1 MNIDRPVCSGITCEF
16 HLYDLGG
23 YTYWSA
29 QSTQWP
35 RDVLPFIRLV
45 RPGCTEYAE
54 TWVLPNPHG
63 NVMAAI
69 GTIAVNKAL
78 RNATFAYA
86 PIAKAIE
93 TFGWE
98 VLIET
103 LAIGGGEAVQAL
115 VASTP

>member
-1 MNIDRPVCSGITCEF
+1 MNIDRPVCSSITCEF

-29 QSTQWP
+29 RPAMGS
-35 RDVLPFIRLV
+35 RDVIPFIRLV
-45 RPGCTEYAE
+45 HPGHEERAKI
-54 TWVLPNPHG
+54 WHLPNPHG

-69 GTIAVNKAL
+69 GTIAVNKAM
-78 RNATFAYA
+78 RDATFAYA